1 MQHSRS
7 MFDLSSWSAES
18 TSASGGGFE
27 APSKM
32 GSADKLRTQCEH
44 ERVRPTPLDPE
55 PGLAGY
61 SFPFPEGCNAQACND
76 NAIPQ
81 SCGIT
86 DLHVV
91 DIASP
96 WSTADGSEKWFAEED
111 SEEDPDEETCG
122 ILAGPS
128 EVTGCDIPK
137 SRSIPHPAAMHPIA
151 PIPAARNPIPQSLLQ
166 PSIASHTPSYSH
178 ASDPTPHLTAQS
190 PFTHPLVKHRTPS
203 HTPCTAQHP
212 VRYLLPQYPSPSY
225 AGSPESQ
232 PQVGTDLASSPAGRM
247 PRQWFAES
255 IGL

>member
-1 MQHSRS
+1 
-7 MFDLSSWSAES
+7 
-18 TSASGGGFE
+18 
-27 APSKM
+27 M

-137 SRSIPHPAAMHPIA
+137 SSPVDNKLYSLQAALLDTLG
-151 PIPAARNPIPQSLLQ
+151 AAEVLLECTTLCG
-166 PSIASHTPSYSH
+166 PS
-178 ASDPTPHLTAQS
+178 
-190 PFTHPLVKHRTPS
+190 RTGD
-203 HTPCTAQHP
+203 Q
-212 VRYLLPQYPSPSY
+212 
-225 AGSPESQ
+225 
-232 PQVGTDLASSPAGRM
+232 
-247 PRQWFAES
+247 
-255 IGL
+255 